1 RGLLP
6 QRVDA
11 GAARVRDVAHAA
23 GARGAAVRHREL
35 RRGEPLDGWRRAGGF
50 GGDAGRGVRVG
61 GGFRREE
68 LPPRAEEAHQAAIV
82 PVAQRPGARLM
93 GDEKQDFLR
102 RWSRLKHAA
111 LKKLFSDPR
120 FNVMDGLDTYVDD
133 YTKAE
138 PVTEELL
145 ARLEHARQTLLVP
158 EQEEEKEPETEPA
171 KKDDVDKRQD
181 A

>member
-1 RGLLP
+1 
-6 QRVDA
+6 
-11 GAARVRDVAHAA
+11 
-23 GARGAAVRHREL
+23 
-35 RRGEPLDGWRRAGGF
+35 
-50 GGDAGRGVRVG
+50 
-61 GGFRREE
+61 
-68 LPPRAEEAHQAAIV
+68 
-82 PVAQRPGARLM
+82 M
-93 GDEKQDFLR
+93 GDEKRDFLR
-102 RWSRLKHAA
+102 RWSQLKRESAAQKPVAPEKPPQLPPLDSLTFESDFKAFMHSKVEESVKRAA

-120 FNVMDGLDTYVDD
+120 FNVMDGLDTYIDD

-158 EQEEEKEPETEPA
+158 KQEEEEKPETEPA

>member
-1 RGLLP
+1 
-6 QRVDA
+6 
-11 GAARVRDVAHAA
+11 
-23 GARGAAVRHREL
+23 
-35 RRGEPLDGWRRAGGF
+35 
-50 GGDAGRGVRVG
+50 
-61 GGFRREE
+61 
-68 LPPRAEEAHQAAIV
+68 
-82 PVAQRPGARLM
+82 M

-102 RWSRLKHAA
+102 RWSRLKHESATQKSVAKEEAPQLPPLDSLNFESDFKAFMHSKVEEGVKRAA

-120 FNVMDGLDTYVDD
+120 FNVMDGLDTYIDD

-158 EQEEEKEPETEPA
+158 KQEEEKKPETESA